1 MEYLDTIFYVLIPVL
16 SALAAYLVGYFNNRK
31 IKEKIKTIEEA
42 LESDD
47 GYYVECPQCGRK
59 IYLSK
64 VKILYDKQFDKEIK
78 K

>member
-59 IYLSK
+59 IYLCK
-64 VKILYDKQFDKEIK
+64 VKILYDKQFENKTK
-78 K
+78 